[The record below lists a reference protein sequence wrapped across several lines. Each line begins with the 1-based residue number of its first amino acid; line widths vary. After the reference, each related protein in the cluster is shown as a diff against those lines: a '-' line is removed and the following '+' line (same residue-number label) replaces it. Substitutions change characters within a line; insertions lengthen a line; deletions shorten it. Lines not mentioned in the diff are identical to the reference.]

1 MSFVGD
7 IFNSIVK
14 GRRNFLSFDV
24 REEEE
29 RQNSLSVNGEGKR
42 SWKYAKCPSSVTLDE
57 TICMRKSGEICMRD
71 SQIINGKSETF

>member
-42 SWKYAKCPSSVTLDE
+42 S
-57 TICMRKSGEICMRD
+57 
-71 SQIINGKSETF
+71 